1 MSEQEV
7 MVTDAV
13 VDYDPNKV
21 YAKIIQD
28 DNGDF
33 HIEDEDGTIGPVLK
47 FYEENGKTIGLTKNA
62 ANRRYFS
69 KAKALAI
76 IAEKGYVPLYY
87 KPDKPAGTVMTKHAP
102 YEKWIGFLSEEEQ
115 EEVKALYNKALEA
128 KAADKKAPKS
138 EVEKLQEHIA
148 KLQAKLADLSAND

>member
-28 DNGDF
+28 ENGDF
-33 HIEDEDGTIGPVLK
+33 HIEDEDGTVGPVLK

-115 EEVKALYNKALEA
+115 E
-128 KAADKKAPKS
+128 
-138 EVEKLQEHIA
+138 
-148 KLQAKLADLSAND
+148 

>member
-7 MVTDAV
+7 MVAG

-21 YAKIIQD
+21 YAKIIRD

-69 KAKALAI
+69 KAKAIAI
-76 IAEKGYVPLYY
+76 INEKGYVPLYY
-87 KPDKPAGTVMTKHAP
+87 KPDKPAGTLGIKHFP
-102 YEKWIGFLSEEEQ
+102 YDKWICYLDEDEQ
-115 EEVKALYNKALEA
+115 NEVKALYAKALEA
-128 KAADKKAPKS
+128 KTADKKAPKS
-138 EVEKLQEHIA
+138 DVEKLQDKIA
-148 KLQAKLADLSAND
+148 KAQAALNKLLAEGNN

>member
-7 MVTDAV
+7 MVAG

-21 YAKIIQD
+21 YAKIIRD

-33 HIEDEDGTIGPVLK
+33 HIEDEDGTVGPVLK

-69 KAKALAI
+69 KAKAIAI
-76 IAEKGYVPLYY
+76 INEKGYVPLHY
-87 KPDKPAGTVMTKHAP
+87 KPDKPAGTLGIKHFP
-102 YEKWIGFLSEEEQ
+102 YDKWLCYLDEDEQ
-115 EEVKALYNKALEA
+115 NEIKALYAKALEA

-138 EVEKLQEHIA
+138 DVEKLQDKIA
-148 KLQAKLADLSAND
+148 KAQAALDRLLAEGNN